1 MTTKIRKP
9 VRREIIVAGEPHTV
23 VVDKNGV
30 RVSRKLAKRHGATI
44 TWGELL
50 AGAAYRGDIR

>member
-9 VRREIIVAGEPHTV
+9 FRREVHVAGEPHTV
-23 VVDKNGV
+23 VVDGNGV
-30 RVSRKLAKRHGATI
+30 RVSRKHAKRRGATI